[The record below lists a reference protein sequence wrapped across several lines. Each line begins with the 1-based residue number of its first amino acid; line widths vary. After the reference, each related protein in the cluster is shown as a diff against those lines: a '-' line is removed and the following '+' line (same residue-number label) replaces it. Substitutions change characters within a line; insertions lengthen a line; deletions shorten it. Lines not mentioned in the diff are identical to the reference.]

1 VFHGISVDTWNA
13 QSTSCNK
20 VLSNSINRILDNPE
34 SVTMKVISIVPLK
47 ATSSA
52 SSFAAKSKSFSA
64 ASTISSIASSSVS
77 SFSSSGAASSV
88 GVNITYSVA
97 INPLKAGFHDELTA
111 YHSMTTNLLSATSN
125 GAFNTY
131 LTYYAASYQIP
142 EMFGVTTNKAVVVSV
157 DSSST
162 DSSSSSDASS
172 DSSSSTTKA
181 IGIAFAVLASLTL
194 LGVTLYYGSKY
205 WKTRTISGTL
215 PMSHQ
220 QVPHPAS
227 TATRYSVIDMN
238 SDSTHSPLTSMDGSM
253 MTRKVRRQEE
263 DDEIEIELSSQARQQ
278 HPPPPPPPPR
288 RNQNHERV

>member
-1 VFHGISVDTWNA
+1 
-13 QSTSCNK
+13 
-20 VLSNSINRILDNPE
+20 
-34 SVTMKVISIVPLK
+34 MKVISIVPLK

-52 SSFAAKSKSFSA
+52 SSFAAKSKSLSA
-64 ASTISSIASSSVS
+64 ASTISSIASSSIS
-77 SFSSSGAASSV
+77 SSSSSGAASSV
-88 GVNITYSVA
+88 GVNITYSVV

-111 YHSMTTNLLSATSN
+111 YHSVTTNLLSATSN

-162 DSSSSSDASS
+162 DSSSSSDPSS

-194 LGVTLYYGSKY
+194 LGVTLYYSRKY

-220 QVPHPAS
+220 PVPPS
-227 TATRYSVIDMN
+227 ATRYSVIDMN

-278 HPPPPPPPPR
+278 HPPPPPPR